1 VPSWEKVGLSVKP
14 SQNCDDYSMFRGQFV
29 HSIDAKGR
37 VSLPA
42 RFRDALE
49 ESDGRFILTPAPFDP
64 CLHLHP
70 MRAWEE
76 FEKKIADLPSLD
88 PNIVR
93 FRRIYVSAAIEC
105 ESDKAG
111 RVLVP
116 PDLRERIG
124 LLKDVLWAGMGRTL
138 ELWAKEKWDAALSL
152 SAAEQEAFKQAV
164 MEQIRI

>member
-1 VPSWEKVGLSVKP
+1 
-14 SQNCDDYSMFRGQFV
+14 MFRGQFE

-42 RFRDALE
+42 RFRDALLSE
-49 ESDGRFILTPAPFDP
+49 GDGRFILTPAPFDP

-70 MRAWEE
+70 MREWEE
-76 FEKKIADLPSLD
+76 FEKKIAELPSLD
-88 PNIVR
+88 PIVVR

-105 ESDKAG
+105 ELDRVG

-116 PDLRERIG
+116 PHLREKASLCR
-124 LLKDVLWAGMGRTL
+124 DVLWAGMGRTI
-138 ELWAKEKWDAALSL
+138 ELWSKDVWNTAL
-152 SAAEQEAFKQAV
+152 AITPDEEANFRLRV